1 MSGGG
6 EGGREGMRELGGKQS
21 GSVVIAKTKS
31 GKKNGG
37 GLKRERKKEGGGDV
51 RKRKGII

>member
-31 GKKNGG
+31 GKKM
-37 GLKRERKKEGGGDV
+37 EED
-51 RKRKGII
+51 